1 MLWLSSIDEC
11 ATALEQCFPAPIV
24 ETLLKSSGTPARI
37 GRQGR
42 RPLQELSG
50 RGPSACLFC
59 GCELATMRESSHRTT
74 LERAVMNA
82 RRLYPVIL
90 LSAGLLYGVGALAK
104 AGAEPTPQS
113 SSKSM
118 AGKSDESKSKAE
130 TFSIDPTHSM
140 AMFRIRH
147 GASMFWGRFN
157 KITGTVSYDPDS
169 ESSLSLDIT
178 MAIDSVDSGNGQLDG
193 HLKSEEFFY
202 AEKYPTATFK
212 SSSSTRVGEKTYGVS
227 GKLTMRG
234 VTKPITVRVDW
245 LGTSESR
252 RGKTCGLE
260 TEFTVKRSEF
270 GINYGVSMGM
280 LGDETK
286 IIVAIE
292 AKAGGAD
299 EAGAP
304 RGGRLAMAI
313 SCRPWRRKRPDA
325 T

>member
-1 MLWLSSIDEC
+1 
-11 ATALEQCFPAPIV
+11 
-24 ETLLKSSGTPARI
+24 
-37 GRQGR
+37 
-42 RPLQELSG
+42 
-50 RGPSACLFC
+50 
-59 GCELATMRESSHRTT
+59 
-74 LERAVMNA
+74 MNA

-113 SSKSM
+113 SSQSKASTP
-118 AGKSDESKSKAE
+118 GKSNSKAE

-157 KITGTVSYDPDS
+157 KITGTVSYDPNS
-169 ESSLSLDIT
+169 ESALELDIT
-178 MAIDSVDSGNGQLDG
+178 MAIDSVDSGSGQLDG

-292 AKAGGAD
+292 ARAGGDGAA
-299 EAGAP
+299 EAGTP
-304 RGGRLAMAI
+304 RGGRRGGRGQGATRRQ
-313 SCRPWRRKRPDA
+313 RPNSGG
-325 T
+325 